1 LDYAQFD
8 TMSPEEAAELL
19 RAYLATESQ
28 ACADLVGLLA
38 DRDVRAD
45 YSVGSVPAVLIATLE
60 YVGTVPIDPDPAE
73 PEWIRNSAPYQE
85 SLFDFDERSK
95 PLVLAASYYLGESF
109 VRSYPQRLSWATGD
123 TDYAGANQPVVTG
136 FRHGMQMS
144 TIAVTESLYSRVIK
158 NPAKLPDIERAV
170 EHWMG
175 LVD

>member
-1 LDYAQFD
+1 LDYEQFD

-19 RAYLATESQ
+19 RLYRATESQ
-28 ACADLVGLLA
+28 ACVDLLGRLA
-38 DRDVRAD
+38 YRGVRAD
-45 YSVGSVPAVLIATLE
+45 YSVDSVPAVLVATLNS
-60 YVGTVPIDPDPAE
+60 VGTVPIDPDPTE

-109 VRSYPQRLSWATGD
+109 VRSYPQHLSWATGD

-136 FRHGMQMS
+136 FRHGLQMS
-144 TIAVTESLYSRVIK
+144 TIAVTESLFSRVIK
-158 NPAKLPDIERAV
+158 DPTKLPDIPRTVAY
-170 EHWMG
+170 WAG